1 MPGYSSS
8 RRLSSDLTEKDGPGR
23 KPGTRLRGMRYSL
36 LLLAFVISPLAAQT
50 SSRQLREFGGEA
62 EAFNRNDPF
71 ANSFRAGYYSG
82 YLNGVLDT
90 LQGRSVCFN
99 ECRCE
104 LDKLVAAYLLD
115 HPEIAERPVAG
126 WLPSLL
132 EKHYP
137 CK

>member
-8 RRLSSDLTEKDGPGR
+8 RRPPADSTKADGTGG
-23 KPGTRLRGMRYSL
+23 KPGIRLRAIRYSL
-36 LLLAFVISPLAAQT
+36 LLLIFAISPLAAQT

-90 LQGRSVCFN
+90 LQGRSICFN

-104 LDKLVAAYLLD
+104 LDKLVAAYLVD
-115 HPEIAERPVAG
+115 HPEIADRPVAS